1 MPESVSSTSNTG
13 GFGIDGI
20 LSTLVG
26 ASLADKEKLFF
37 AILGDLAF
45 FYDMNVAGN
54 RHVGNNIRILFINN
68 GKGTE
73 FRNYNHLGALFGE
86 EADNYI
92 AAAGHFGNKSHDLV
106 RHYAEDLGFEYLT
119 ADNKEEYL
127 NNIDRTHP
135 GLWHIYK
142 ICVVGLHMILLTVGT
157 TTLFDPFAC
166 PSLSPN

>member
-1 MPESVSSTSNTG
+1 MVVVSEFRAFAVVDEEYSYIVADMTSNTG

-73 FRNYNHLGALFGE
+73 
-86 EADNYI
+86 
-92 AAAGHFGNKSHDLV
+92 
-106 RHYAEDLGFEYLT
+106 T
-119 ADNKEEYL
+119 
-127 NNIDRTHP
+127 
-135 GLWHIYK
+135 
-142 ICVVGLHMILLTVGT
+142 M
-157 TTLFDPFAC
+157 PFAEWHV
-166 PSLSPN
+166 SLTIFRALLSSSELVKISKRIG